1 MTRLMMLMSE
11 SDWIRR
17 RTLRL
22 FQITPSLFAR
32 MLAIHSGTV
41 PLSNV
46 GVAEIADF
54 SWKFLRA

>member
-1 MTRLMMLMSE
+1 MLLMSE

-22 FQITPSLFAR
+22 LQITPSLFTR
-32 MLAIHSGTV
+32 MLAIHTGTV
-41 PLSNV
+41 PLSSV
-46 GVAEIADF
+46 GMAEIADF